1 MPRAQRKTIAGRA
14 KRSQKEFSNMARQ
27 TNNSKSARTTKPA
40 AKASKAPATTTAVR
54 NSAIPKVQSA
64 PRIVTNDMIA
74 VRAYEISQSPE
85 CGSELDNWCRA
96 ERELKGR

>member
-1 MPRAQRKTIAGRA
+1 
-14 KRSQKEFSNMARQ
+14 MARQ
-27 TNNSKSARTTKPA
+27 TNNSKSAKTTKPA
-40 AKASKAPATTTAVR
+40 AKATKAPAPTSTAVR
-54 NSAIPKVQSA
+54 NSAIPKVQAA
-64 PRIVTNDMIA
+64 PKAVTYDMIA